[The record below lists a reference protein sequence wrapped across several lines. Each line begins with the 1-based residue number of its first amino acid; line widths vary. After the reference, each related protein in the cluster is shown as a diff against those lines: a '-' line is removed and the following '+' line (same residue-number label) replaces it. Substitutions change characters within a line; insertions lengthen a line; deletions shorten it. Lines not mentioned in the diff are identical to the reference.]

1 MEKKFLNFEV
11 ETNSN
16 EEEDNKENNKE
27 IKSVNKKCI
36 IIIIA
41 SILLVI
47 VIAVILLVVLL
58 NNNNTSNTSN
68 NPQNTKFYKTEI
80 TDDIFKRIY
89 GKSFKTDCTLPR
101 EDLRYIR
108 VLHIDINNK
117 THEGE
122 MICNKYIADTLLK
135 IFKKLYEE
143 KYPIERMV
151 LVDEYDA
158 DDEKAMEDND
168 SSCFNF
174 RFISHTTRISKHGLG
189 LAVDINT
196 LYNPYIKVV
205 DNRTIIEPITG
216 EPYVDRNK
224 SFIYKIE
231 KNDLCYNLF
240 IENGFE
246 WGGNWIDRKDYQHFE
261 IPDDKIK
268 ELYPNNI

>member
-27 IKSVNKKCI
+27 IKNVNKKCI

-68 NPQNTKFYKTEI
+68 NPQNIKFYKTEI

-108 VLHIDINNK
+108 VLHIDLNNK

-174 RFISHTTRISKHGLG
+174 RFISHTTRI
-189 LAVDINT
+189 
-196 LYNPYIKVV
+196 
-205 DNRTIIEPITG
+205 
-216 EPYVDRNK
+216 
-224 SFIYKIE
+224 
-231 KNDLCYNLF
+231 
-240 IENGFE
+240 
-246 WGGNWIDRKDYQHFE
+246 
-261 IPDDKIK
+261 
-268 ELYPNNI
+268 